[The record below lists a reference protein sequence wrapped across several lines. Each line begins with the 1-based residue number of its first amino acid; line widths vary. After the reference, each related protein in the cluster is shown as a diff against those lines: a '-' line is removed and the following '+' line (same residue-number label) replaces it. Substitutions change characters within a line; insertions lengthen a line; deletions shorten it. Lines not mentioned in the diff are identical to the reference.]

1 MRAVVDRVCEPV
13 RAVCVCACVCVLAC
27 VNVGGRICQMQQAA
41 VKVLASVGSSY
52 YLEEQVL

>member
-1 MRAVVDRVCEPV
+1 VCEPV